1 MGTQPRWFPNGQEFA
16 FHIDSHRAGVS
27 GPTGSVAALPDLFE
41 NTKLLGGV
49 SVSPEG
55 DRVALYYFGDA
66 PESPVA
72 VFRYPSLSLVEKFSV
87 PGQLWESSH
96 GYAGSPIWAVLN
108 QPQNAIAEIRPD
120 GSEGAL
126 RGFIPGASI
135 TRRIG
140 SPLGDII
147 ATFRRSVAIHILS
160 PDGTDRVLSS
170 VAETNQFSVG
180 SDGKVIFSQTQP
192 DKSRAIFMF
201 RPESGSTTRLT
212 AGPKDV
218 SPALLPGGARYAY
231 LDSTRGEVR
240 LCGFDQNRDCAA
252 LIKNVRLFAFPAF
265 SPSGQSLAF
274 VTARNLLT
282 RLAVVS
288 VSTGKVEDV
297 APFTGLC
304 RPRWSSE
311 TNLLVLQKSPSGVQW
326 VELDV
331 SSKLP
336 TGKRE
341 IAKPPGSDGCPA
353 TDERTSAVR
362 DVATMNGDL
371 WLSPAH

>member
-1 MGTQPRWFPNGQEFA
+1 
-16 FHIDSHRAGVS
+16 
-27 GPTGSVAALPDLFE
+27 
-41 NTKLLGGV
+41 
-49 SVSPEG
+49 
-55 DRVALYYFGDA
+55 
-66 PESPVA
+66 
-72 VFRYPSLSLVEKFSV
+72 
-87 PGQLWESSH
+87 
-96 GYAGSPIWAVLN
+96 
-108 QPQNAIAEIRPD
+108 
-120 GSEGAL
+120 
-126 RGFIPGASI
+126 
-135 TRRIG
+135 
-140 SPLGDII
+140 
-147 ATFRRSVAIHILS
+147 
-160 PDGTDRVLSS
+160 
-170 VAETNQFSVG
+170 
-180 SDGKVIFSQTQP
+180 
-192 DKSRAIFMF
+192 
-201 RPESGSTTRLT
+201 
-212 AGPKDV
+212 
-218 SPALLPGGARYAY
+218 
-231 LDSTRGEVR
+231 
-240 LCGFDQNRDCAA
+240 